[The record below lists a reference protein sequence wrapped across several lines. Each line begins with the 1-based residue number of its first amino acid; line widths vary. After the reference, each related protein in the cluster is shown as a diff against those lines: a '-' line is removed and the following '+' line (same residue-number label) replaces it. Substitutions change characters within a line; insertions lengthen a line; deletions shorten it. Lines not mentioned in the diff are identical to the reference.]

1 MSKIPFLYKFA
12 EKLNEANLNEEIS
25 HYDAQQ
31 QVNLL
36 ADGSL
41 SWAAVSKKCY
51 TNTHTSAHVVPAHR
65 TPSNKVVPSRY
76 VKGKTDRRSGKWYLW
91 YSQ

>member
-12 EKLNEANLNEEIS
+12 EKLNKADLNEETS

-41 SWAAVSKKCY
+41 SWSAISRKYY
-51 TNTHTSAHVVPAHR
+51 TNTYTAAHVIPMHR
-65 TPSNKVVPSRY
+65 TPSNKIVPSRY
-76 VKGKTDRRSGKWYLW
+76 VPSKTDRRAGK
-91 YSQ
+91 